1 MIHAYMGMFHMPKRE
16 FLDIDF
22 RDLKVLDALIRE
34 GSITRAARALETTQP
49 AISKLLRRLRV
60 RFADPLVVRRGSGVQ
75 PTARAMEMSA
85 QIRALLDMADSLW
98 QERMP
103 FDPKRSEKI
112 FSLLLTDVG
121 MVRFL
126 PPLIARL
133 ADLAPNIKVRALPLD
148 SRHFALKLESGEAD
162 LALGAFPKA
171 AGYLRVQ
178 RLFSDGYASVVRR
191 GHPRAAEAC
200 TRKGF
205 LGERHILITAS
216 ETGHAAHLE
225 TQRVLT
231 RSIVPS
237 NILLQ
242 VPSFI
247 AGAIVA
253 SQTDGVA
260 TLPANLAALV
270 AAPLGMSVFNTPV
283 ALPRI
288 EIAQY
293 WHERYHRDPAHRWL
307 RSITFELFG
316 DRLISAAGRSRP
328 RD

>member
-1 MIHAYMGMFHMPKRE
+1 MVHASMGMFHMPKRE
-16 FLDIDF
+16 FPDIDF
-22 RDLKVLDALIRE
+22 RDLRVLDALIRE
-34 GSITRAARALETTQP
+34 GSITRAARVLETTQP

-75 PTARAMEMSA
+75 PTARAMEMAA

-103 FDPKRSEKI
+103 FDPKKSEKI

-126 PPLIARL
+126 PSLIARL

-171 AGYLRVQ
+171 AGYLRMQ

-191 GHPRAAEAC
+191 GHPRATEAR

-231 RSIVPS
+231 RSIAPS

-307 RSITFELFG
+307 RSITFELFAIG
-316 DRLISAAGRSRP
+316 
-328 RD
+328 

>member
-1 MIHAYMGMFHMPKRE
+1 MFHMPKME
-16 FLDIDF
+16 SLELGF
-22 RDLKVLDALIRE
+22 RDLRVLDTLIRE
-34 GSITRAARALETTQP
+34 GSITRAAQVLETTQP
-49 AISKLLRRLRV
+49 AISKLLRRLRL

-75 PTARAMEMSA
+75 PTARAVEMST
-85 QIRALLDMADSLW
+85 QIRALLEIADSLW

-103 FDPKRSEKI
+103 FDPRQSEKT

-133 ADLAPNIKVRALPLD
+133 AELAPKVKVRALPLD

-171 AGYLRVQ
+171 AGYLRSQ
-178 RLFSDGYASVVRR
+178 RLFSDGYASAVRR
-191 GHPRAAEAC
+191 GHPRAGAAR

-205 LGERHILITAS
+205 LAEQHILITAS

-231 RSIVPS
+231 RAITPS

-270 AAPLGMSVFNTPV
+270 AAPLGMSVFRTPIP
-283 ALPRI
+283 LPRI

-293 WHERYHRDPAHRWL
+293 WHERSHRDAAHRWL
-307 RSITFELFG
+307 RSICHELFG
-316 DRLISAAGRSRP
+316 SRG
-328 RD
+328 

>member
-1 MIHAYMGMFHMPKRE
+1 MSKVE
-16 FLDIDF
+16 SSDIDF
-22 RDLKVLDALIRE
+22 RDLRVLDALLRE
-34 GSITRAARALETTQP
+34 GSITRAAQGLETTQP
-49 AISKLLRRLRV
+49 AISKVLARLRT
-60 RFADPLVVRRGSGVQ
+60 RFGDPLFVRHGRGIQ
-75 PTARAMEMSA
+75 PTARAVEMAA
-85 QIRALLDMADSLW
+85 QVKNLLEMADNLW
-98 QERMP
+98 RDGAP
-103 FDPKRSEKI
+103 FEPKTSDKI

-133 ADLAPNIKVRALPLD
+133 AEIAPHVKVRALPLD

-171 AGYLRVQ
+171 AGHLRVQ
-178 RLFSDGYASVVRR
+178 RLFSDGHASVVRR
-191 GHPRAAEAC
+191 GHPRAAEARQ
-200 TRKGF
+200 RKGF
-205 LGERHILITAS
+205 LAERHILITAS

-225 TQRVLT
+225 AQRVLT
-231 RSIVPS
+231 RAIAPS

-247 AGAIVA
+247 AAAVVA
-253 SQTDGVA
+253 AQTDGVA
-260 TLPANLAALV
+260 TLPANLAEIV
-270 AAPLGMSVFNTPV
+270 AAPLGMNVFKTPI

-307 RSITFELFG
+307 RSVTLALFG
-316 DRLISAAGRSRP
+316 DRG
-328 RD
+328 

>member
-1 MIHAYMGMFHMPKRE
+1 MVHASIGMFHMPKLE
-16 FLDIDF
+16 SLDLDF
-22 RDLKVLDALIRE
+22 RDLRVLDTLIRE
-34 GSITRAARALETTQP
+34 GSITRTAQVLETTQP
-49 AISKLLRRLRV
+49 AISKLLRRLRL

-75 PTARAMEMSA
+75 PTARAVEMAA
-85 QIRALLDMADSLW
+85 QVRALLDMADSLW

-103 FDPKRSEKI
+103 FDPKKSVKT

-126 PPLIARL
+126 PPLVARL

-171 AGYLRVQ
+171 AGYLRLQ
-178 RLFSDGYASVVRR
+178 RLFSDGYASVVRQ
-191 GHPRAAEAC
+191 GHPRAAEAR
-200 TRKGF
+200 TRRGF
-205 LGERHILITAS
+205 LAEQHILITSS

-225 TQRVLT
+225 TERVLT
-231 RSIVPS
+231 RAIAPS

-270 AAPLGMSVFNTPV
+270 ATPLGMSVFRTPV
-283 ALPRI
+283 SLPRI

-293 WHERYHRDPAHRWL
+293 WHERYHRDPAHKWL
-307 RSITFELFG
+307 RSITYELF
-316 DRLISAAGRSRP
+316 ASRA
-328 RD
+328 

>member
-1 MIHAYMGMFHMPKRE
+1 ME
-16 FLDIDF
+16 SSEIDF
-22 RDLKVLDALIRE
+22 RDLRVLDALIRE
-34 GSITRAARALETTQP
+34 GSITRAAQSLETTQP
-49 AISKLLRRLRV
+49 AVSKLLARLRA
-60 RFADPLVVRRGSGVQ
+60 RFDDPLFVRRGGGVQ
-75 PTARAMEMSA
+75 PTARTVDMAA
-85 QIRALLDMADSLW
+85 QVRALLEMADSLW
-98 QERMP
+98 QERLP
-103 FDPKRSEKI
+103 FDPRKSAKT

-133 ADLAPNIKVRALPLD
+133 AELAPRIKVRALPLD

-162 LALGAFPKA
+162 LALGAFPRA
-171 AGYLRVQ
+171 AGHLRFQ
-178 RLFSDGYASVVRR
+178 RLYSDGYASVVRR
-191 GHPRAAEAC
+191 GHPRPTEAP

-205 LGERHILITAS
+205 LAEQHILITAS

-225 TQRVLT
+225 AQRVLT
-231 RSIVPS
+231 RAIARS

-260 TLPANLAALV
+260 TLPANLAAIV
-270 AAPLGMSVFNTPV
+270 AEPLGMSVFRTPV
-283 ALPRI
+283 SLPRI

-293 WHERYHRDPAHRWL
+293 WHERYHRDPARRWL
-307 RSITFELFG
+307 RSITLALFG
-316 DRLISAAGRSRP
+316 SRA
-328 RD
+328 

>member
-1 MIHAYMGMFHMPKRE
+1 MFHMPKRE
-16 FLDIDF
+16 SSDIDF
-22 RDLKVLDALIRE
+22 RDLRVLDALLRE
-34 GSITRAARALETTQP
+34 GSITLAAQGLETTQP
-49 AISKLLRRLRV
+49 AISKVLARLRA
-60 RFADPLVVRRGSGVQ
+60 RFDDPLFVRHGRGVQ
-75 PTARAMEMSA
+75 PTARAVEMAA
-85 QIRALLDMADSLW
+85 QVRSLLEMADSLW
-98 QERMP
+98 RDGAP
-103 FDPKRSEKI
+103 FDPKTSDKI

-126 PPLIARL
+126 PPLIARF
-133 ADLAPNIKVRALPLD
+133 AEIAPHVKVRALPLD
-148 SRHFALKLESGEAD
+148 SRHFAPKLESGEAD

-191 GHPRAAEAC
+191 GHPRVAEARL
-200 TRKGF
+200 RKGF
-205 LGERHILITAS
+205 LAERHILITAS

-225 TQRVLT
+225 TQRMLT
-231 RSIVPS
+231 RAIAPS

-247 AGAIVA
+247 AAAVVA
-253 SQTDGVA
+253 AQTDGVA
-260 TLPANLAALV
+260 TLPANLAGIV
-270 AAPLGMSVFNTPV
+270 ATPLGMNVFRTPV

-307 RSITFELFG
+307 RSVTLALFG
-316 DRLISAAGRSRP
+316 NRA
-328 RD
+328 

>member
-1 MIHAYMGMFHMPKRE
+1 ME
-16 FLDIDF
+16 SSDLDF
-22 RDLKVLDALIRE
+22 RDLRVLDALLRE
-34 GSITRAARALETTQP
+34 GSITRAAQGLETTQP
-49 AISKLLRRLRV
+49 AISKVLARLRA
-60 RFADPLVVRRGSGVQ
+60 RFDDPLFVRLGRGVQ
-75 PTARAMEMSA
+75 PTARAVEMAA
-85 QIRALLDMADSLW
+85 QVKSLLEMADNLW
-98 QERMP
+98 RDGAP
-103 FDPKRSEKI
+103 FDPGTSDRS

-133 ADLAPNIKVRALPLD
+133 AEVAPHIKVRALPLD

-162 LALGAFPKA
+162 LALGAFPRA

-178 RLFSDGYASVVRR
+178 RLFSDGHASVVRG
-191 GHPRAAEAC
+191 GHPRAAEARL
-200 TRKGF
+200 RKGF
-205 LGERHILITAS
+205 LAERHIVITAS

-231 RSIVPS
+231 RAIAPS

-247 AGAIVA
+247 AAAVVA
-253 SQTDGVA
+253 AQTDGVA
-260 TLPANLAALV
+260 TLPANLAAIV
-270 AAPLGMSVFNTPV
+270 AAPLGMTVFRTPV

-307 RSITFELFG
+307 RSITLSLFG
-316 DRLISAAGRSRP
+316 DRA
-328 RD
+328 

>member
-1 MIHAYMGMFHMPKRE
+1 MIHADKGMFHMPKRE
-16 FLDIDF
+16 SSELDF
-22 RDLKVLDALIRE
+22 RDLRVLDALIRE
-34 GSITRAARALETTQP
+34 GSITAAAQALETTQP
-49 AISKLLRRLRV
+49 AISKLLRRLRTH
-60 RFADPLVVRRGSGVQ
+60 FDDPLVVRRGRGVQ
-75 PTARAMEMSA
+75 PTARAVEMSA
-85 QIRALLDMADSLW
+85 QIRSLLEMADGLR
-98 QERMP
+98 QQRMP
-103 FDPKRSEKI
+103 FDPAKSEKT
-112 FSLLLTDVG
+112 FSLLATDVG

-126 PPLIARL
+126 PPLVARL

-162 LALGAFPKA
+162 LALGAFPRA
-171 AGYLRVQ
+171 AGHLRVQ
-178 RLFSDGYASVVRR
+178 RLYSDGYASVVRH
-191 GHPRAAEAC
+191 GHPRAAAAR

-205 LGERHILITAS
+205 LVEQHILIMAS

-231 RSIVPS
+231 RAVSLS

-260 TLPANLAALV
+260 TLPANLASIV
-270 AAPLGMSVFNTPV
+270 AKPLGMSVFKTPV
-283 ALPRI
+283 PLPRI

-293 WHERYHRDPAHRWL
+293 WHERSHRDPAHRWL
-307 RSITFELFG
+307 RSITLELFG
-316 DRLISAAGRSRP
+316 DRA
-328 RD
+328 

>member
-1 MIHAYMGMFHMPKRE
+1 
-16 FLDIDF
+16 
-22 RDLKVLDALIRE
+22 
-34 GSITRAARALETTQP
+34 
-49 AISKLLRRLRV
+49 
-60 RFADPLVVRRGSGVQ
+60 
-75 PTARAMEMSA
+75 
-85 QIRALLDMADSLW
+85 
-98 QERMP
+98 MP
-103 FDPKRSEKI
+103 FDPKKSEKI

-171 AGYLRVQ
+171 AGYLRLR

-191 GHPRAAEAC
+191 GHPRAAEAR
-200 TRKGF
+200 TRRGF
-205 LGERHILITAS
+205 LAEQHILITAS

-231 RSIVPS
+231 RAIAAP

-270 AAPLGMSVFNTPV
+270 APPLGMSVFKTPV

-316 DRLISAAGRSRP
+316 DRA
-328 RD
+328 

>member
-1 MIHAYMGMFHMPKRE
+1 MPGMESP
-16 FLDIDF
+16 DIDF
-22 RDLKVLDALIRE
+22 RDLRVLDALLRE
-34 GSITRAARALETTQP
+34 GSITRAAQALETTQP
-49 AISKLLRRLRV
+49 AISKLLARLRT
-60 RFADPLVVRRGSGVQ
+60 RFDDPLFVRHGRSIQ
-75 PTARAMEMSA
+75 PTARAVEMA
-85 QIRALLDMADSLW
+85 VQVKNLLEMADNLW
-98 QERMP
+98 RDGTP
-103 FDPKRSEKI
+103 FDAKTSDKI

-133 ADLAPNIKVRALPLD
+133 AEIAPHVKVRALPLD

-171 AGYLRVQ
+171 AGHLRVQ

-191 GHPRAAEAC
+191 GHPRAAEARL
-200 TRKGF
+200 RKGF
-205 LGERHILITAS
+205 LAERHILITAS

-231 RSIVPS
+231 RVIAPS

-247 AGAIVA
+247 AAAVVA
-253 SQTDGVA
+253 AQTDGVA
-260 TLPANLAALV
+260 TLPANLAGIV
-270 AAPLGMSVFNTPV
+270 AAPLGMNVFRTPI

-307 RSITFELFG
+307 RSVTLALFA
-316 DRLISAAGRSRP
+316 DRG
-328 RD
+328 